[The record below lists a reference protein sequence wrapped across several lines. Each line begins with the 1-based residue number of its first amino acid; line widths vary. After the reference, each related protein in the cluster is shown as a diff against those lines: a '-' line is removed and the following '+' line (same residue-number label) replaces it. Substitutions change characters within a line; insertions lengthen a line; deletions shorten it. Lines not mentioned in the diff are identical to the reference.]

1 MRVVIGVMGSSVCDA
16 QTYEKA
22 RTVGRLLAEAGYTLL
37 CGGGTGVMEGAAR
50 GAREAGGLT
59 IGILPG
65 SNAAQ
70 SPPNP
75 YIDIPIFTGIS
86 HARNLVN
93 VLSARV
99 VVAIDGAYGTLSEIA
114 LAIQNG
120 KPVVLLDSWRC
131 ESPDGRTSPLV
142 RVARDPAEVV
152 ALVRLLASS

>member
-1 MRVVIGVMGSSVCDA
+1 MRVIIGVMGSSACDGE
-16 QTYEKA
+16 TFEKA
-22 RTVGRLLAEAGYTLL
+22 RAVGRLLAEAGYTLL

-65 SNAAQ
+65 SDAAQ
-70 SPPNP
+70 SPPSP
-75 YIDIPIFTGIS
+75 HIDIPIFTGIS

-99 VVAIDGAYGTLSEIA
+99 VVAIGGAHGTLSEIA
-114 LAIQNG
+114 LAIQSG

-131 ESPDGRTSPLV
+131 ESPDGQTSPLV
-142 RVARDPAEVV
+142 HTARDPVEVA
-152 ALVRLLASS
+152 ALVRRLVGA